1 MKRAFAL
8 AMLMATAAFAQ
19 SARVASDFEIAQMQ
33 KQLAQ
38 SHDFNSQLSGH
49 LNLGDVRMTRN
60 EPALASAEYRTALTI
75 ATNER
80 LAARR
85 ASNMERYA
93 FATSYASLA
102 NAKLGRA
109 ADALE
114 LSDEALRYMSDSSK
128 SWNLRAN
135 ALTELRMPK
144 KAESAARNAVTIAIA
159 ETAKAPTVANEI
171 DLAIY
176 RYALAI
182 AIVNGPEKRE
192 SERLLGEIVSTLRG
206 PKFDPLRK
214 EIAQGESFQIYSTAR
229 GEADAYN
236 SLLNR
241 SQLLLASLYEERGD
255 VSAARGVYRDV
266 LASRSDDAEALAAL
280 ARLAS
285 ARDDRDRYFVEAFDA
300 NPFSIELIREFQKAK
315 RSGSPDESTT
325 GSRVRK
331 ALLEM
336 QRGEHRAA
344 RTTLDS
350 LVHDF
355 PNNDVVQY
363 LAAMNDAALGDADRA
378 RSRTIHLQE
387 LRSEVNRRIASAEE
401 PPPAFLLRG
410 ATSAT
415 PTAKELRS
423 LIGLFAQNRLTS
435 EQRAMLDKLTLT
447 NVAMFD
453 APAPGEPGT
462 TVFAGGTIEG
472 VPFTFSE
479 PTAFKGTLVSPLRL
493 TYRLLGV
500 TQKDG
505 ADALLLEPLKVEAAR

>member
-1 MKRAFAL
+1 MKRALAL
-8 AMLMATAAFAQ
+8 AMLMTTAVFAQ
-19 SARVASDFEIAQMQ
+19 STRVASDFEIAQMQ

-49 LNLGDVRMTRN
+49 LNLGDLRSTRN
-60 EPALASAEYRTALTI
+60 EPSLASGEYRTALTI

-93 FATSYASLA
+93 YATSYAALA

-109 ADALE
+109 GDALS
-114 LSDEALRYMSDSSK
+114 LSDEALRYVSDSAK
-128 SWNLRAN
+128 TWNLRAN
-135 ALTELRMPK
+135 AMTELRMPK
-144 KAESAARNAVTIAIA
+144 KAAGAARNAVAIAIA
-159 ETAKAPTVANEI
+159 ETAKSPTVANEI

-176 RYALAI
+176 RYSLAI
-182 AIVNGPEKRE
+182 AIVDTPERRE
-192 SERLLGEIVSTLRG
+192 SERLLAEIITTLRG
-206 PKFDPLRK
+206 SKFDALRK
-214 EIAQGESFQIYSTAR
+214 EIARGESFEIYSTAR

-255 VSAARGVYRDV
+255 VTAARGVYRDV
-266 LASRSDDAEALAAL
+266 LAARGDDANALAAL

-315 RSGSPDESTT
+315 RAASADESTT

-331 ALLEM
+331 ALLAM

-350 LVHDF
+350 LVRDF

-363 LAAMNDAALGDADRA
+363 LAAMNDAALGDVDRA
-378 RSRTIHLQE
+378 RSRTIHLSE
-387 LRSEVNRRIASAEE
+387 LRSEVNRRIAAAEE
-401 PPPAFLLRG
+401 PAPAFLRSG
-410 ATSAT
+410 SSAT
-415 PTAKELRS
+415 PTAKELRT
-423 LIGLFAQNRLTS
+423 LIAMFAQNRLTP
-435 EQRAMLDKLTLT
+435 EQRATLDKVTLT
-447 NVAMFD
+447 NVASFD
-453 APAPGEPGT
+453 APTPGAPGT
-462 TVFAGGTIEG
+462 TVFAGGMIEG

-479 PTAFKGTLVSPLRL
+479 PTAFQGTLTSPLRL
-493 TYRLLGV
+493 TYRLLGA